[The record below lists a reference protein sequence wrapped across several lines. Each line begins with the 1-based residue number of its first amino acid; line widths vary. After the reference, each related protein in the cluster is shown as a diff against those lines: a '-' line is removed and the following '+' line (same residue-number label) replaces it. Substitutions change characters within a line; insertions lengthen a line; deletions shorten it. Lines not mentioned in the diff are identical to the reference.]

1 MEESIRKLEDQS
13 RSSNIKIIR
22 VPERENRTHGEE
34 IIYEII
40 QGTCVSRLKELTE
53 YTAQWMKRLTLGI
66 QKIANYRGQSK
77 AYNPSG
83 KHTN

>member
-40 QGTCVSRLKELTE
+40 QGTWVSRLKELTE
-53 YTAQWMKRLTLGI
+53 YTAQWMKWTHLGMH
-66 QKIANYRGQSK
+66 KTSNYRGQSK

-83 KHTN
+83 KRIN